1 MKSKILRLTVLLVI
15 ASLALGACTPQPAAP
30 TAIQQAQTESSAPKP
45 KIVLLINGTLG
56 DKSFFDSAA
65 RGVKQAQDEFGLDV
79 KIIEAGY
86 DPAKWQP
93 ALEDAA
99 ANEDYDL
106 MIMGNPEMAEL
117 LKEVAPRYPD
127 KKFVIFDTTMDYE
140 NCENQCSN
148 VYSILYKQNEGSYL
162 AGLYAGLMT
171 QQEMEGMNPE
181 GVVGVIGGQDIPIIS
196 DFIVGYQQG
205 AKDAGLDPAS
215 GVIVQ
220 YAGGWNDPAKGKEI
234 TKAMYQ
240 QGADIVFN
248 VAGGTG
254 VGIFQAAQEDRR
266 FAIGVDSDQATVIA
280 ETDPE
285 QADHILTSM
294 LKNVD
299 KSLYRAIKLFLE
311 GSLPFGQTETLGV
324 AEDGVGLA
332 FNKFYDQHTPADV
345 KARIEQAQKDL
356 VAGKIVVESFFK

>member
-1 MKSKILRLTVLLVI
+1 MKSKFIGIAIFLVMVSLVL
-15 ASLALGACTPQPAAP
+15 AACAQPAATP
-30 TAIQQAQTESSAPKP
+30 AATQETQAESPAAKP
-45 KIVLLINGTLG
+45 KILLLINGTLG

-99 ANEDYDL
+99 AGEDYDL

-127 KKFVIFDTTMDYE
+127 KRFVIFDTSMDYE
-140 NCENQCSN
+140 NCENKCSN

-171 QQEMEGMNPE
+171 KQEMDGINPD
-181 GVVGVIGGQDIPIIS
+181 GVIGVIGGQDIPIIS

-205 AKDAGLDPAS
+205 AKDAGLDPSA

-254 VGIFQAAQEDRR
+254 IGIFQAAQEDGH
-266 FAIGVDSDQATVIA
+266 FAIGVDSDQATVIE
-280 ETDPE
+280 ETDPD
-285 QADHILTSM
+285 QASRILTSM

-332 FNKFYDQHTPADV
+332 FNKFYDQYTPAEV
-345 KARIEQAQKDL
+345 KTRIEQAQKDL
-356 VAGKIVVESFFK
+356 VAGKIIVDSYFK